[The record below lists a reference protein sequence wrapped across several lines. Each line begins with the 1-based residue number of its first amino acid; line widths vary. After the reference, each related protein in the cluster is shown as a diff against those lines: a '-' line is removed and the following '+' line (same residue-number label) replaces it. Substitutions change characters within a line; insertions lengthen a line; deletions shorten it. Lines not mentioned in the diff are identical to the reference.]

1 MGGLEVKNVEGKWV
15 SADPI
20 PGREIYEDKTRLFPD
35 FLKGFE

>member
-20 PGREIYEDKTRLFPD
+20 PGREDKTRLFPD